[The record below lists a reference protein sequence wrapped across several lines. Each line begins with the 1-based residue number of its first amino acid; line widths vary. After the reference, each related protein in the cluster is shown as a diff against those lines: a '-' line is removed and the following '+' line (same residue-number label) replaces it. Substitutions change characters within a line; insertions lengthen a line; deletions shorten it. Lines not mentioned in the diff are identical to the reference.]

1 MPSTVA
7 FPETLLPGECLGGR
21 LCSSVCARLRTR
33 ARADAFQVQPF
44 AVRLLVPGCSFTVA
58 CQTRG
63 CRHAA
68 KPVIAGIRHRF
79 PCFVQVL
86 RTPSTVDTLTSA
98 HADSAFTPGVVFR
111 GERSRIL
118 QKAMFFGG
126 EKEIMLGV
134 LFRVAA
140 RAIAACSHGQVRPP
154 ARSSLFGRSGLRPA
168 LFLKGSD
175 LMSGSH
181 RVVHSRALWLHRSE
195 G

>member
-118 QKAMFFGG
+118 QTAMFFGVG
-126 EKEIMLGV
+126 G
-134 LFRVAA
+134 RNHARRSA